1 MKLKTVI
8 IQSLGKLPTVNWEE
22 RLNRFILKLREN
34 IIHIN
39 FTKQA
44 FSDPL
49 SLTPEHKQVILKTGK
64 TYYTIKSF

>member
-1 MKLKTVI
+1 MKLFN
-8 IQSLGKLPTVNWEE
+8 QLLGLNFNSNIEE
-22 RLNRFILKLREN
+22 NLNRLITNFWNRVYKIS
-34 IIHIN
+34 

-44 FSDPL
+44 FNDPL